1 MRTLWKAFTFRPLG
15 MPLPP
20 NFFGLAAFGLL
31 GAFLSPGFWFIG
43 AGLEVAYLALLA
55 RNPRFRALAR
65 AGAGA
70 DAARLDEPRLRAYD
84 GLLERLPPED
94 RARQEKVEGR
104 CAEIADALGPE
115 GAAGQE
121 EALAQLAWLHLRLLA
136 ARASLR
142 AVVAE
147 AGTEA
152 RALQAQEDS
161 ARARLREPALPAE
174 LRRSLEQQVAVID
187 ARQAAHA
194 EARTRLDRAEAELE
208 RIHQQVALVR
218 DQARLAAGE
227 GELAGAVDALAASLG
242 EATRWAEAERELL
255 GLDDPLVAP
264 PPARLLERQRAR
276 RAAAQTGAKS

>member
-1 MRTLWKAFTFRPLG
+1 MRTFWKAFTFRPIG
-15 MPLPP
+15 MPIPP

-31 GAFLSPGFWFIG
+31 GGFVSPGFWLIG
-43 AGLEVAYLALLA
+43 AGLEVAYLALLSGN
-55 RNPRFRALAR
+55 RRFRAAAE
-65 AGAGA
+65 AGAA
-70 DAARLDEPRLRAYD
+70 AARGEDERLEAYD
-84 GLLERLPPED
+84 ALLDTLEPAD
-94 RARQEKVEGR
+94 RAQQEKLEER
-104 CAEIADALGPE
+104 CAEIAGSLGPV

-121 EALAQLAWLHLRLLA
+121 EALAQLAWLHLKLLS
-136 ARASLR
+136 ARAALR

-147 AGTEA
+147 AGAEA
-152 RALQAQEDS
+152 RSLQAQEDA
-161 ARARLREPALPAE
+161 ARARLRDAGLPAD
-174 LRRSLEQQVAVID
+174 LRRSLEQQVTVID

-227 GELAGAVDALAASLG
+227 GALAGAVDALTASLG

-255 GLDDPLVAP
+255 GLDDPLAAP

-276 RAAAQTGAKS
+276 RAARETGANR

>member
-15 MPLPP
+15 MPIPP

-31 GAFLSPGFWFIG
+31 GGFVSPGFWLIG
-43 AGLEVAYLALLA
+43 AGAEVAYLALLSGN
-55 RNPRFRALAR
+55 RRFRAAAEAR
-65 AGAGA
+65 AA
-70 DAARLDEPRLRAYD
+70 AARGEDDRLRAYD
-84 GLLERLPPED
+84 ALVENLEPAD
-94 RARQEKVEGR
+94 RARQEKLEER
-104 CAEIADALGPE
+104 CAEIDAALATD
-115 GAAGQE
+115 GAGGQE
-121 EALAQLAWLHLRLLA
+121 EALSQLAWLHLKLLS

-142 AVVAE
+142 AVVGEAGAE
-147 AGTEA
+147 ARTLE
-152 RALQAQEDS
+152 AQEDA
-161 ARARLREPALPAE
+161 ARARLRDPALPAE

-227 GELAGAVDALAASLG
+227 GALGGAVDALAASLG

-255 GLDDPLVAP
+255 GLDDPLAAP

-276 RAAAQTGAKS
+276 LAARRTGANR